1 MFRIPEVSTHS
12 ASASA
17 HVAAPPHVVFPRLTQ
32 HDATRFYPK
41 SGVLPAVV
49 EVRDQTGG
57 WDAAGQTRTV
67 VMSDGGTF
75 VETLRA
81 VTEPRFAYDLTRF
94 TGFFGTLVARAR
106 SEWIV
111 EADGDGSSI
120 AWTYAFTAKP
130 GRGFLVAVIVKL
142 AWGPYMQK
150 VLPPIAASTVD

>member
-1 MFRIPEVSTHS
+1 MSTHS

-17 HVAAPPHVVFPRLTQ
+17 HVAAPPSDVFPRLTQ

-75 VETLRA
+75 TETLRV
-81 VTEPRFAYDLTRF
+81 VTEPVFAYDLTEF
-94 TGFFGTLVARAR
+94 TGFFGLLVARAR
-106 SEWIV
+106 SEWRV
-111 EADGDGSSI
+111 AADGEGTTIS
-120 AWTYAFTAKP
+120 WTYAFTSKP
-130 GRGFLVAVIVKL
+130 GGGLLVAAIVRL
-142 AWGPYMQK
+142 AWAGYMRT
-150 VLPPIAASTVD
+150 VLPPIAASTAG

>member
-1 MFRIPEVSTHS
+1 MSTHS

-17 HVAAPPHVVFPRLTQ
+17 HVAAPPSDVFPRLTQ

-75 VETLRA
+75 TETLRV
-81 VTEPRFAYDLTRF
+81 VTEPVFAYDLTEF
-94 TGFFGTLVARAR
+94 TGFFGVLVARAP
-106 SEWIV
+106 SEWRV
-111 EADGDGSSI
+111 TADGDGSTI
-120 AWTYAFTAKP
+120 DWTYAFTAKP
-130 GRGFLVAVIVKL
+130 GRGLLVAAIVRL
-142 AWGPYMQK
+142 AWAGYMRT
-150 VLPPIAASTVD
+150 VLPPIAASTAG